1 MKQKAVILGCGMVG
15 ATIAR
20 DLATDD
26 QFEVTVADV
35 SADNLARVSG
45 VTNVTIRVAD
55 LSTPQAVADVIQEA
69 DVVLGA
75 MPSRLGRMVLQ
86 TVIEAGKSFSDISFM
101 IEDAREFDGLAQRKG
116 VTAVVDC
123 GVAPGLANL
132 IIGHCYATLDRT
144 DRIAYYVG
152 GLPKSPAWPYFYKA
166 PFAPSDV
173 IEEYTRPARLRVDG
187 RNVVR
192 PALSEAERICFEG
205 IGELEAFNTD
215 GLRSLLDTIDCPNMV
230 EKTLRWPGH
239 AELMA
244 IFRET
249 GFFSKEEIDV
259 RGTRVRPLDVTAKLL
274 FPMWTYKPGE
284 EEFTILRVVVEGQ
297 ERGEQVR
304 LIYELYDVYDAQS
317 DQTSMARTTGFP
329 CAIVGRMLARGEITQ
344 NGVLPPEL
352 LGKHPGMLERITE
365 ELSRRG
371 VHIQHRRELL

>member
-1 MKQKAVILGCGMVG
+1 MKKQAVVLGCGMVG

-35 SADNLARVSG
+35 SENNLARVSG
-45 VTNVTIRVAD
+45 VTDVTTRVTD
-55 LSTPQAVADVIQEA
+55 LSTPQAVAEVIQEA

-132 IIGHCYATLDRT
+132 IIGHCHATLDRT

-152 GLPKSPAWPYFYKA
+152 GLPKAPAWPYFYKA

-187 RNVVR
+187 RNLVR
-192 PALSEAERICFEG
+192 PALSEPERIRFEG

-274 FPMWTYKPGE
+274 FPVWTYQPGE

-297 ERGEQVR
+297 ESGEQVR
-304 LIYELYDVYDAQS
+304 LIYELYDVYDAKT

-352 LGKHPGMLERITE
+352 LGRHPGMLDRITE

-371 VHIQHRRELL
+371 VHIQHRREVL